1 MKGTKSVIL
10 TFSGNIEAVD
20 SGERRM
26 ISGKIAPYGEVG
38 YTSAGKVVFAEGSIT
53 APETSKV
60 KLLMSH
66 DNSAV
71 VGRMQSMTSA
81 KDGLYASFKVS
92 ASSRGSDAILLAQE
106 QLMDG
111 LSVGVE
117 VTASKPEKDYLL
129 VTAATLREVSLVE
142 SAAFASAAVQKIA
155 AAVGDMPVAPV
166 EAAESTST
174 KITTTNT
181 VINTTT
187 TETETESEAAVT
199 TAPDT
204 NAPEATDATEQAA
217 PTVEAARKIILPS
230 ALNSQRVRTPI
241 VSMSTYTEHKI
252 KAALGSDESKL
263 YVTAADDSFATNPAF
278 NPTQY
283 LSEFVT
289 NTRFPRSAIDACS
302 RGVLPPTGTTI
313 NVPSLVDSNGG
324 LNGVAPTVT
333 VEAEAGAVSNTGM
346 VTEYL
351 TGTVNKY
358 SGMNTLS
365 VELLERTND
374 PNFYNELTN
383 QLQVAYMNA
392 TDQAVITAINATGFT
407 STGVAATAAG
417 LISYTAE
424 STANVYKNS
433 GYFAQNFVG
442 STGIYNLLLGAVDT
456 TGRPIFNAYQ
466 PNPSALANAGGMVSN
481 NSVRGNM
488 LGLDL
493 YVDRFMTAG
502 VADNSAFIL
511 APEAFTVYESPQAY
525 MSVNVVSNL
534 QVQIAIYGFM
544 ATIAKIPHGICRL
557 NIS

>member
-1 MKGTKSVIL
+1 MPVLL
-10 TFSGNIEAVD
+10 TFSQEIQAAD
-20 SGERRM
+20 TERRV
-26 ISGKIAPYGEVG
+26 ISGLVAPYGEIG
-38 YTSAGKVVFAEGSIT
+38 HTSAGPVMFERGSIAIEDAT
-53 APETSKV
+53 KI
-60 KLLMSH
+60 KLLAQH
-66 DNSAV
+66 QQDKP
-71 VGRMQSMTSA
+71 VGRAISFSDSTS
-81 KDGLYASFKVS
+81 GVYGSFRVS
-92 ASSRGSDAILLAQE
+92 SSSRGQDSLILIQE
-106 QLMDG
+106 NLVSG
-111 LSVGVE
+111 LSVGVD
-117 VTASKPEKDYLL
+117 VTASKPMGDYLL
-129 VTAATLREVSLVE
+129 VTAAVLKEVSLVE
-142 SAAFASAAVQKIA
+142 SAAFQNAGVTEIA
-155 AAVGDMPVAPV
+155 AARAAL
-166 EAAESTST
+166 EAATST
-174 KITTTNT
+174 KETT
-181 VINTTT
+181 IHTTIVEI
-187 TETETESEAAVT
+187 ETETESEEAVT
-199 TAPDT
+199 TAPENT
-204 NAPEATDATEQAA
+204 PENTPVEVSAEAA
-217 PTVEAARKIILPS
+217 PVEASRQIIRPS

-241 VSMSTYTEHKI
+241 TSMGSYTEHKI
-252 KAALGSDESKL
+252 KAALGSDDSKL

-283 LSEFVT
+283 LSEFIT

-302 RGVLPPTGTTI
+302 RGVLPPVGTTI

-351 TGTVNKY
+351 SGTVNKY

-365 VELLERTND
+365 VELLERTQD

-392 TDQAVITAINATGFT
+392 TDSAVIAAINATGFT

-466 PNPSALANAGGMVSN
+466 PNASSLANAGGMVSN

-511 APEAFTVYESPQAY
+511 APEAFTVYESPQAF

-544 ATIAKIPHGICRL
+544 ATIAKIPYGICRL
-557 NIS
+557 NIA

>member
-20 SGERRM
+20 SGERRT
-26 ISGKIAPYGEVG
+26 ISGKIAPYGEIG
-38 YTSAGKVVFAEGSIT
+38 FTSAGKVMFAPNSIT
-53 APETSKV
+53 AAEPSKV
-60 KLLMSH
+60 KLLMAH

-155 AAVGDMPVAPV
+155 AAATDMPVAPV
-166 EAAESTST
+166 EAAST
-174 KITTTNT
+174 KVTTTHI
-181 VINTTT
+181 VT
-187 TETETESEAAVT
+187 TETETETENQPESEAAVT
-199 TAPDT
+199 TAPDQ
-204 NAPEATDATEQAA
+204 NAPEAVDATEQAA

-351 TGTVNKY
+351 SGTVSKY

-466 PNPSALANAGGMVSN
+466 PNPSALANAAGMVSN

>member
-1 MKGTKSVIL
+1 MIL

-20 SGERRM
+20 SSERRM

-38 YTSAGKVVFAEGSIT
+38 STSAGKVVFKEGSIS
-53 APETSKV
+53 AADPSRI

-66 DNSAV
+66 DPSSP
-71 VGRMQSMTSA
+71 VGRMTSIQSN

-117 VTASKPEKDYLL
+117 VTASEPTKDYLL
-129 VTAATLREVSLVE
+129 VTAAVLREVSLVE
-142 SAAFASAAVQKIA
+142 SAAFPSAAVQKIA
-155 AAVGDMPVAPV
+155 ASESETV
-166 EAAESTST
+166 EQTQP
-174 KITTTNT
+174 
-181 VINTTT
+181 
-187 TETETESEAAVT
+187 TETESEAAVT
-199 TAPDT
+199 TAAENPT
-204 NAPEATDATEQAA
+204 EEKTEEAAA
-217 PTVEAARKIILPS
+217 PVVEAARKIIRPS
-230 ALNSQRVRTPI
+230 VLDSQRVRTPI
-241 VSMSTYTEHKI
+241 TNMGSYTEHKI
-252 KAALGSDESKL
+252 KAALGNDDSKL
-263 YVTAADDSFATNPAF
+263 YITAADDSFSTNPAF

-283 LSEFVT
+283 LSEFIT

-324 LNGVAPTVT
+324 LNGVAPVVT
-333 VEAEAGAVSNTGM
+333 VEAEAGAVANTGM

-351 TGTVNKY
+351 SGTVSKY

-374 PNFYNELTN
+374 PNFFAELTN

-392 TDQAVITAINATGFT
+392 TDAAVISAINATGFT

-466 PNPSALANAGGMVSN
+466 PNPSALANAAGMVSN
-481 NSVRGNM
+481 NSVRGNV

-525 MSVNVVSNL
+525 MSVNKVSNL
-534 QVQIAIYGFM
+534 QVEIAIYGFM
-544 ATIAKIPHGICRL
+544 ATIAKIPYGICRL

>member
-1 MKGTKSVIL
+1 MLL

-20 SGERRM
+20 NGDKRT

-38 YTSAGKVVFAEGSIT
+38 NTSAGRVVFAENSIT
-53 APETSKV
+53 VPEPSKV

-66 DNSAV
+66 DNSKP
-71 VGRMQSMTSA
+71 VGRMQSVTSN
-81 KDGLYASFKVS
+81 KTGLYASFKVS
-92 ASSRGSDAILLAQE
+92 SSTRGSDAILLAQE

-117 VTASKPEKDYLL
+117 VEDSRQEKDYLL
-129 VTAATLREVSLVE
+129 VTAATLKEVSLVE
-142 SAAFASAAVQKIA
+142 SAAFPSAAVLKIA
-155 AAVGDMPVAPV
+155 AQENAVDPNQPTETTGETVDKAPEEMASEATFLPDGATVTLKSVSYEKDDSEGDTTPV
-166 EAAESTST
+166 EAA
-174 KITTTNT
+174 
-181 VINTTT
+181 
-187 TETETESEAAVT
+187 
-199 TAPDT
+199 
-204 NAPEATDATEQAA
+204 
-217 PTVEAARKIILPS
+217 RRIIKPS

-241 VSMSTYTEHKI
+241 TSMGAYTEHKI
-252 KAALGSDESKL
+252 KAALGSEESKL
-263 YVTAADDSFATNPAF
+263 YVTAADDSWTTNPAF

-289 NTRFPRSAIDACS
+289 NTRFPRSAVDACS
-302 RGVLPPTGTTI
+302 RGVLPPKGNTI

-333 VEAEAGAVSNTGM
+333 VEAEAGAVSATGM

-365 VELLERTND
+365 VELLERTDN
-374 PNFYNELTN
+374 PQFFAELTN
-383 QLQVAYMNA
+383 QLQIAYMNA

-442 STGIYNLLLGAVDT
+442 STGIYNLLLGAVDS

-466 PNPSALANAGGMVSN
+466 PNAAALANAAGMVSN
-481 NSVRGNM
+481 NSVRGNV

-502 VADNSAFIL
+502 VADDSAFIL

-534 QVQIAIYGFM
+534 QVQVAIYGFM
-544 ATIAKIPHGICRL
+544 ATIAKIPYGICRL
-557 NIS
+557 NIA